1 MEELHV
7 TEETIRIVRWL
18 QTSQKQPWTKTKHV
32 YKSEFAALVGMTV
45 ACMWEQRLEERE
57 KFFFFS
63 KTIKCQILWKSLL
76 RGPPR
81 EQGATRHGH
90 QSSMSDNHRSTKQN
104 LSKGSLSNSVCC
116 IQSVWSVAWNVCRE
130 PAGILNRGPWA
141 TLIKL
146 QQKTVSDL
154 HVKLSSSSCSQFH
167 YETLPNDKT
176 SCFAD

>member
-1 MEELHV
+1 MTSDLAETALNKDQTCLQVRVCCAGRNDSRMHV
-7 TEETIRIVRWL
+7 RTEVRG
-18 QTSQKQPWTKTKHV
+18 KRKV
-32 YKSEFAALVGMTV
+32 
-45 ACMWEQRLEERE
+45 
-57 KFFFFS
+57 FFFKNYKVSNPLKKF
-63 KTIKCQILWKSLL
+63 IA
-76 RGPPR
+76 RPPR

-130 PAGILNRGPWA
+130 PAGILDRGPRA

-154 HVKLSSSSCSQFH
+154 HVKLSSSSCS
-167 YETLPNDKT
+167 
-176 SCFAD
+176 